1 MPGED
6 AQKSKRPPSNAFYQ
20 QKLRAWQ
27 PILTPRWVILTFL
40 SVGIVFIAIG
50 VPLYLAS
57 AGVVEY
63 KVQYAGP
70 KRATC
75 RSPYC
80 TYQKIETN
88 TDPAFST
95 SVALEIAGGQAMEE
109 MKGPVFVYYELTD
122 FYQNHRRYV
131 KSRSDAQLRGEDVT
145 SASLATC
152 EPLRDIE
159 RNGSTYTPNPCGL
172 IANRCANAPAVG
184 SIVRFRGLL
193 DEKLLTPL
201 TSALPYVLPIDSRC
215 ASPTH
220 LTSSTHPQHVQRHY
234 LLRDDVEHDDDG
246 RDQHRVALG

>member
-1 MPGED
+1 MDHLFSFPINSGVAPTLAGSDTPPLMPSDE

-88 TDPAFST
+88 TDPRFAT
-95 SVALEIAGGQAMEE
+95 SVALEIAGGLAMEE

-152 EPLRDIE
+152 EPLRDVQ
-159 RNGSTYTPNPCGL
+159 RNGTLYTPNPCGL
-172 IANRCANAPAVG
+172 IANRCACPALV
-184 SIVRFRGLL
+184 
-193 DEKLLTPL
+193 P
-201 TSALPYVLPIDSRC
+201 SARLRPRPARRVCFS
-215 ASPTH
+215 
-220 LTSSTHPQHVQRHY
+220 HP
-234 LLRDDVEHDDDG
+234 
-246 RDQHRVALG
+246 